1 MASNGTGQRCEMSRC
16 SFPGLEV
23 KMDDH
28 LGQGRHVFVIGHAF
42 KKLARFFFQS
52 KSPRVGLFWILS
64 WRDCTLNWSVELNCV
79 DQKSRSGAHWKM
91 TEKSKISGR
100 PPPLVA
106 PIFQNPLYLCE
117 PSQDWI
123 FWIELWTGPFELNWT
138 LNCPGWTLN
147 DVGLNFELYQPCKSR
162 SLQYSKPPIF
172 YMNIGGP
179 FLFLSSTFCGIVG
192 TSKNFFSV
200 SDFTLPLLQQKKCQ
214 KTWIF
219 HEKAVLFVFIAPFGQ
234 GAHCGHFRP
243 LWAQHFCAL

>member
-1 MASNGTGQRCEMSRC
+1 MTTWGRAGMFLLLGTPLKNW
-16 SFPGLEV
+16 PG
-23 KMDDH
+23 
-28 LGQGRHVFVIGHAF
+28 
-42 KKLARFFFQS
+42 FFFQS
-52 KSPRVGLFWILS
+52 KSPRVGSFWILS

-200 SDFTLPLLQQKKCQ
+200 SDFTLPLLQQKKVPKNVNISRKSGAFC
-214 KTWIF
+214 F
-219 HEKAVLFVFIAPFGQ
+219 YSPFRTGS
-234 GAHCGHFRP
+234 P
-243 LWAQHFCAL
+243 LWALPAIVGTALLRTVGSANLMS

>member
-1 MASNGTGQRCEMSRC
+1 
-16 SFPGLEV
+16 
-23 KMDDH
+23 MDDH
-28 LGQGRHVFVIGHAF
+28 LGQGWHVFVIGHAS

-192 TSKNFFSV
+192 TSKVFFFCQWLHPAITPTKKSAKKREY
-200 SDFTLPLLQQKKCQ
+200 FTKKRC
-214 KTWIF
+214 F
-219 HEKAVLFVFIAPFGQ
+219 LF
-234 GAHCGHFRP
+234 
-243 LWAQHFCAL
+243 L